1 MKRVTAL
8 GAAVL
13 ALGAGA
19 AAYGNK
25 ATAGGAA
32 ASQAEGG
39 LSVIPGTIEVKA
51 GTTGP
56 LGTMKVANRS
66 AAALTV
72 TVTPRQWTQ
81 DASGKVAPN
90 RRSTL
95 SGVSVGEASF
105 TLAPGAE
112 KDVAVNVSSAPA
124 NGLYGAV
131 EVVGLPADVATRKGL
146 VLGYRVVSA
155 FRLAPGTPKTGVS
168 AGKVKPG
175 KGTALLPVKS
185 TGNTLD
191 AVSGSV
197 SVKDSRGT
205 RNLTIAPVKI
215 LPGKTVNVPLGT
227 KLQKGSATAKVTL
240 KQKGKT
246 ALTLTK
252 KFTVK

>member
-32 ASQAEGG
+32 AQAEGG
-39 LSVIPGTIEVKA
+39 LAVIPGTIEVKA

-56 LGTMKVANRS
+56 LGTMKIANRS
-66 AAALTV
+66 AAPLTV

-81 DASGKVAPN
+81 DAAGKVAPN

-95 SGVSVGEASF
+95 GGVSIGEASF
-105 TLAPGAE
+105 TLAAGAE
-112 KDVAVNVSSAPA
+112 KDVPVNVASAPA

-131 EVVGLPADVATRKGL
+131 EVVGLPADVKTRKGL
-146 VLGYRVVSA
+146 VLGYRVVA
-155 FRLAPGTPKTGVS
+155 PFRLAPATPKTGIS
-168 AGKVKPG
+168 AGKIKPG

-191 AVSGSV
+191 AVSGTV

-215 LPGKTVNVPLGT
+215 LPGKTVNIPLGT

-246 ALTLTK
+246 ALSLSK

>member
-32 ASQAEGG
+32 AQAEGG
-39 LSVIPGTIEVKA
+39 LAVIPGTIEVKA

-56 LGTMKVANRS
+56 LGTMKIANRS
-66 AAALTV
+66 AAPLTV

-81 DASGKVAPN
+81 DAAGKVAPN

-95 SGVSVGEASF
+95 GGVSIGEASF
-105 TLAPGAE
+105 TLAAGAE
-112 KDVAVNVSSAPA
+112 KDVPVNVASAPA

-131 EVVGLPADVATRKGL
+131 EVVGLPADVKTRKGL
-146 VLGYRVVSA
+146 VLGYRVVA
-155 FRLAPGTPKTGVS
+155 PFRLAPATPKTGIS
-168 AGKVKPG
+168 AGKIKPG
-175 KGTALLPVKS
+175 KGTALLPIKS

-191 AVSGSV
+191 AVSGTV

-215 LPGKTVNVPLGT
+215 LPGKTVNIPLGT

-246 ALTLTK
+246 ALSLSK

>member
-13 ALGAGA
+13 ALSAGA

-32 ASQAEGG
+32 AQATGG

-66 AAALTV
+66 AEALTV

-112 KDVAVNVSSAPA
+112 KDVPVNVSSAPA
-124 NGLYGAV
+124 NGLYGAM
-131 EVVGLPADVATRKGL
+131 EVVGLPADVATRKGV

-168 AGKVKPG
+168 AGKIKPG

-191 AVSGSV
+191 PVSGTV

-205 RNLTIAPVKI
+205 RNLTIPAVKI

-227 KLQKGSATAKVTL
+227 KLQKGTATAKVTL

>member
-32 ASQAEGG
+32 AQAEGG
-39 LSVIPGTIEVKA
+39 LAVIPGAIEVKA

-56 LGTMKVANRS
+56 LGTMKIANRS
-66 AAALTV
+66 AAPLTV

-81 DASGKVAPN
+81 DAAGKVAPN

-95 SGVSVGEASF
+95 GGVSIGEASF
-105 TLAPGAE
+105 TLAAGAE
-112 KDVAVNVSSAPA
+112 KDVPVNVASAPA

-131 EVVGLPADVATRKGL
+131 EVVGLPADVKTRKGL
-146 VLGYRVVSA
+146 VLGYRVVA
-155 FRLAPGTPKTGVS
+155 PFRLAPATPKTGIS
-168 AGKVKPG
+168 AGKIKPG

-191 AVSGSV
+191 AVSGTV

-215 LPGKTVNVPLGT
+215 LPGKTVNIPLGT

-246 ALTLTK
+246 ALSLSK

>member
-32 ASQAEGG
+32 AAQSQGG
-39 LSVIPGTIEVKA
+39 LSVIPGVIEVKA

-56 LGTMKVANRS
+56 LGTMLIANRS
-66 AAALTV
+66 SAPLTV

-81 DASGKVAPN
+81 DAAGKVAPN

-95 SGVSVGEASF
+95 AGVTIGEPTF
-105 TLAPGAE
+105 TLAAGAE
-112 KDVAVNVSSAPA
+112 KNVPVNVASAPA

-131 EVVGLPADVATRKGL
+131 EVVGLPTDAATRKGL

-155 FRLAPGTPKTGVS
+155 FRLAPATRKTGVS
-168 AGKVKPG
+168 AGKIKPG

-191 AVSGSV
+191 PVSGTV

-205 RNLTIAPVKI
+205 RNLTISPVKI
-215 LPGKTVNVPLGT
+215 LPGKTVNIPLGT
-227 KLQKGSATAKVTL
+227 KLQKGTATAKVTL
-240 KQKGKT
+240 KQRGKT

>member
-32 ASQAEGG
+32 AQAEGG
-39 LSVIPGTIEVKA
+39 LAVIPGTIEVKA

-56 LGTMKVANRS
+56 LGTMKIANRS
-66 AAALTV
+66 AAPLTV

-81 DASGKVAPN
+81 DAAGKVAPN

-95 SGVSVGEASF
+95 GGVSIGEASF
-105 TLAPGAE
+105 TLAAGAE
-112 KDVAVNVSSAPA
+112 KDVPVNVVSAPA

-131 EVVGLPADVATRKGL
+131 EVVGLPADVKTRKGL
-146 VLGYRVVSA
+146 VLGYRVVA
-155 FRLAPGTPKTGVS
+155 PFRLAPATPKTGIS
-168 AGKVKPG
+168 AGKIKPG

-191 AVSGSV
+191 AVSGTV

-215 LPGKTVNVPLGT
+215 LPGKTVNIPLGT

-246 ALTLTK
+246 ALSLTK